1 MEQCLDQAFF
11 TEALH
16 QIKEDFAQKS
26 GADGKVMVDLLL
38 RNGQHMRLEG
48 EPVCTAAYI
57 SFDRKD
63 GAHLSRIV
71 LPYSSIIGVTLVQES
86 DRRVGFTK

>member
-1 MEQCLDQAFF
+1 MEQYLDQAFF

-16 QIKEDFAQKS
+16 QIKEDFAQQA
-26 GADGKVMVDLLL
+26 GEGRVMVDLLL
-38 RNGQHMRLEG
+38 RNGQHLRLEG
-48 EPVCTAAYI
+48 EPTCTAAYI